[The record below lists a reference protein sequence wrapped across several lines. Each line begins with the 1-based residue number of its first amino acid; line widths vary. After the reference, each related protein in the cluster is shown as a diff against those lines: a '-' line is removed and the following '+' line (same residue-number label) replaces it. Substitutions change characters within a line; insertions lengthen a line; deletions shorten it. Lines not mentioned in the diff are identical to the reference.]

1 MLELDPSFLIHLAAL
16 LGAHFGGP
24 LPAIA
29 VGAVV
34 TPELVAEHDLA
45 PRGDDSAMFD
55 CYAMHQTVPA
65 SLRAAPDSSY
75 DQAARGKLSEDE
87 ALCLMA
93 AGGNVVLGDRPCA
106 RAWSKAQRKDERAWF
121 ASAAGVCDCLE
132 QKGTDEPCSWEDF
145 RADDAERERLKL
157 AAMTKAEREATVGCW
172 TTVVSSTG
180 AVGAYRHPCP

>member
-1 MLELDPSFLIHLAAL
+1 MLEFDPAVLLQLIAM
-16 LGAHFGGP
+16 LGAAHAGP

-29 VGAVV
+29 VGSSL
-34 TPELVAEHDLA
+34 TPAAIGEWDLA

-55 CYAMHQTVPA
+55 CYAMQQTVPA
-65 SLRAAPDSSY
+65 SLRVAPDSNY
-75 DQAARGKLSEDE
+75 DQAARGKLSDDE

-93 AGGNVVLGDRPCA
+93 AGGNVVLDDRPCA
-106 RAWSKAQRKDERAWF
+106 RAWSKAQRKDERTWF